1 MIQFDDDGYEVQIDF
16 DLISKDYDEVDT
28 GDEEHEPEE
37 TDIEFE

>member
-16 DLISKDYDEVDT
+16 DLITNDYDEVNP